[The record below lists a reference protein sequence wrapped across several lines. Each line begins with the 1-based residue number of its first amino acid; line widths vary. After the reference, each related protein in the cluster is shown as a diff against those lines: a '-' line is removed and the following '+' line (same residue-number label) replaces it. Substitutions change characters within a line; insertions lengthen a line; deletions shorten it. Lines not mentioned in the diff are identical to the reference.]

1 MKILE
6 DRIRKDGKALNED
19 VLLVDS
25 FLNNQVDC
33 ALMNEIGKEFAR
45 LFAGDAVTRV
55 VTVESSGIAPAAMAA
70 LNMGVPMVILKK
82 SPSVI
87 LNGDVLQT
95 EVFSFTKQ
103 KSYQL
108 TLKPKYVQ
116 PGDRVLLIDDF
127 MANGEAA
134 AGAIR
139 LIEQAGAVVA
149 GIGTVISKNFQPGVD
164 KLRAVGYKVES
175 LAQVAEMGEGY
186 VRFVGEDA

>member
-116 PGDRVLLIDDF
+116 AGDRVLLIDDF

-139 LIEQAGAVVA
+139 LVEQAGAVVA

>member
-33 ALMNEIGKEFAR
+33 ALMNEIGREFAR
-45 LFAGDAVTRV
+45 LFACDGITRV

-134 AGAIR
+134 AGAVR
-139 LIEQAGAVVA
+139 LIEQAGAAVA
-149 GIGTVISKNFQPGVD
+149 GIGIVISKNFQPGIE
-164 KLRAVGYKVES
+164 KLRAAGYKVES
-175 LAQVAEMGEGY
+175 LAQVAEMGEGR